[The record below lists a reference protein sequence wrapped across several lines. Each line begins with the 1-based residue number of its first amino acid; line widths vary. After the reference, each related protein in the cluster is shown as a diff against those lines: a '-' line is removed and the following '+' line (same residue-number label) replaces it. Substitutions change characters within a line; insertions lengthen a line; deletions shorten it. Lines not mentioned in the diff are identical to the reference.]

1 MMTRRQILAAPALL
15 AAVPGCSGRVWR
27 FRPDGRP
34 PAPPIRIDP
43 GDTPGIRDRMR
54 DHVNARR
61 ARAGA
66 PPLRLDAQLNAAA
79 AMHARDMVGRARPR
93 HAGSDGSSPADRARR
108 AGYRGTVLGETL
120 SATRAAG
127 TDTVDAWMT
136 RPDTRA
142 VITDPRGHDLGI
154 AFQQAAT
161 GRLVWCLL
169 VGNGGRAGPSAA
181 PAR

>member
-15 AAVPGCSGRVWR
+15 AAVPGCSGLAPR
-27 FRPDGRP
+27 FPPGGRP
-34 PAPPIRIDP
+34 PVPPARIDP
-43 GDTPGIRDRMR
+43 DDTPAIRARMR
-54 DHVNARR
+54 DGVNARR

-79 AMHARDMVGRARPR
+79 AMHARDLAGQTRPR
-93 HAGSDGSSPADRARR
+93 HTGSDGSSPVDRARR

-127 TDTVDAWMT
+127 TPTLDSWMS

-142 VITDPRGHDLGI
+142 VITDPRGRDLGI
-154 AFQQAAT
+154 AFRQEET
-161 GRLVWCLL
+161 GRIWWCLL
-169 VGNGGRAGPSAA
+169 VGHGGRAGTSGA